1 MSEQAEQQDSYWP
14 IFKLGYITKT
24 VWKTLQK
31 QKDRQW
37 YCLTEQ
43 MQTQKK
49 LKINQQTKKH
59 DLLLSLLF
67 MVSF

>member
-49 LKINQQTKKH
+49 TENKPTNKKT
-59 DLLLSLLF
+59 
-67 MVSF
+67 

>member
-1 MSEQAEQQDSYWP
+1 MSEQKEQQDSYWP

-43 MQTQKK
+43 MQTQK
-49 LKINQQTKKH
+49 N
-59 DLLLSLLF
+59 
-67 MVSF
+67 